1 MLVLIVED
9 DLLIGLDLRDELLAA
24 GYHVAGPAA
33 HEREALELAEDL
45 QPDVAVVDIDL
56 HGGQEGLALARVL
69 RARFGVATV
78 FVSGERAAALANTD
92 AAFGYLPKPYTHRDI
107 IAAIEVVAELG
118 KGRARPTHPVPSAL
132 ELFA

>member
-1 MLVLIVED
+1 MAEVVLFHHVQGLTDGVRSFAEQLRAGGHTVHTP
-9 DLLIGLDLRDELLAA
+9 DLFDGER
-24 GYHVAGPAA
+24 PATI
-33 HEREALELAEDL
+33 E
-45 QPDVAVVDIDL
+45 
-56 HGGQEGLALARVL
+56 EGLALARAL